1 MAGRSGFVFRTLA
14 ALCACMALMLPTG
27 GAAQGILRCPVAD
40 TKGFP
45 AFLKKFEE
53 DIGFQRSR
61 IVLPLVVR
69 EGDYTVQG
77 VSVDLW
83 DIEKIRSLDWPLILP
98 RTAWRKEGVSESV
111 LLHTQRYSE
120 VLQDGPSETDSYRLL
135 YKFRNV
141 DGCWFLEEL
150 HDRSL

>member
-1 MAGRSGFVFRTLA
+1 MSSRLHFVSQTFVS
-14 ALCACMALMLPTG
+14 LCACLALMLPTAG
-27 GAAQGILRCPVAD
+27 VAQVALQCTVAD

-61 IVLPLVVR
+61 IALPLVVR
-69 EGDYTVQG
+69 EGDYIVQG
-77 VSVDLW
+77 VSIALW
-83 DIEKIRSLDWPLILP
+83 DIEHIKALDWPLILP
-98 RTAWRKEGVSESV
+98 RKDRNKEGVSEEV

-120 VLQDGPSETDSYRLL
+120 VLQEGPPETDSYRLL

-141 DGCWFLEEL
+141 GGCWFLEEL